1 MSLLLPIIQH
11 TPTDLITGEYVGIL
25 FRIVEKGTQE
35 ELFKQT
41 NQLYQ
46 RPKVLFTWV
55 LPDHYELVQKQP
67 RPVLI
72 HKEYTQSL
80 RQSSHLF
87 RDVMAI
93 RGYEFSESELTYP
106 FDLLSLLGT
115 PCLLSVQV
123 TKKGE
128 AFHPELK
135 QIKPL
140 PPETDVPDCP
150 YDLYSLTFKDWQWEL
165 YDELSQKAQQEIARS
180 PEYAKL
186 PARVNQLT
194 HENNHEKV
202 S

>member
-1 MSLLLPIIQH
+1 MSLLLPIIRQS
-11 TPTDLITGEYVGIL
+11 PTELTTGEYVGIL

-46 RPKVLFTWV
+46 RPKVLLTWV
-55 LPDHYELVQKQP
+55 LPDQYELVQKQP

-80 RQSSHLF
+80 RQSSHLY
-87 RDVMAI
+87 RDVIGM
-93 RGYEFSESELTYP
+93 RGYDFSESELTYP

-115 PCLLSVQV
+115 PSLLSVQV
-123 TKKGE
+123 IKKGDTC
-128 AFHPELK
+128 HPELK

-140 PPETDVPDCP
+140 PVDTGVSDCP
-150 YDLYSLTFKDWQWEL
+150 YDFYSLTFKDWNWEI
-165 YDELSQKAQQEIARS
+165 YDELSQKLQQEIARS

-186 PARVNQLT
+186 PTRVNQPTL
-194 HENNHEKV
+194 ENHDQ
-202 S
+202 

>member
-1 MSLLLPIIQH
+1 MSLLLPIIQQ
-11 TPTDLITGEYVGIL
+11 TTTEFTTGDYVGIL
-25 FRIVEKGTQE
+25 FRIVEKGTQD

-46 RPKVLFTWV
+46 RRKVLFTWV
-55 LPDHYELVQKQP
+55 LPDQYELVQQQP

-80 RQSSHLF
+80 RQSSHLY
-87 RDVMAI
+87 RDVIAI
-93 RGYEFSESELTYP
+93 RGYDFSESELTYP

-115 PCLLSVQV
+115 PSLLSIQI
-123 TKKGE
+123 TPKGE
-128 AFHPELK
+128 TRHPDLK

-140 PPETDVPDCP
+140 LPDTDVADCP
-150 YDLYSLTFKDWQWEL
+150 YDLYSLTFKDWNWEL
-165 YDELSQKAQQEIARS
+165 YDELSQKLQQEIARS

-194 HENNHEKV
+194 TENKDQ
-202 S
+202 

>member
-1 MSLLLPIIQH
+1 MSLLLPIIRQS
-11 TPTDLITGEYVGIL
+11 PTDLTTGEYVGIL

-46 RPKVLFTWV
+46 RPKVLLTWV
-55 LPDHYELVQKQP
+55 LPDQYELVQKQP

-80 RQSSHLF
+80 RQSSHLY
-87 RDVMAI
+87 RDVIGM
-93 RGYEFSESELTYP
+93 RGYDFSESELTYP

-115 PCLLSVQV
+115 PSLLSVQV

-128 AFHPELK
+128 TCHPELK

-140 PPETDVPDCP
+140 PADTGVSDCP
-150 YDLYSLTFKDWQWEL
+150 YDFYSLTFKDWNWEI
-165 YDELSQKAQQEIARS
+165 YDELSQKLQQEIARS

-194 HENNHEKV
+194 IENHDQ
-202 S
+202 